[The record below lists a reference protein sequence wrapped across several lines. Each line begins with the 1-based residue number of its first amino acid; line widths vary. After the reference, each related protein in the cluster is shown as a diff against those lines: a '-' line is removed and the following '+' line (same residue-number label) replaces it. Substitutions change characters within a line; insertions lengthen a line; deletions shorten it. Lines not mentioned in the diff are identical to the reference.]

1 MSSTN
6 DATSLT
12 SRVIALIVAVV
23 IVAVVMMPIINS
35 LTDTGNSGGSDSG
48 GDAEVLYTNTGTWY
62 YDKFSNDAQITYSFQ
77 SDGDAR
83 APRSNLV
90 KINDGEWQETGDI
103 VWTDE
108 DSWELHSTFPV
119 FTFKTSDGKYG
130 IEGLVAMPVSAIEGD
145 PGALMTSM
153 CWYRAIQGDNEPVTI
168 CMMGFYSG
176 WSAIASVSLSNGTV
190 TYNFP
195 SGKSFQPIDGEY
207 ELYLTGE
214 TSGDYT
220 WVTNGSATVIAD
232 TQFYVS
238 GNFGKVDIEVD
249 DPYNKI
255 LFSHNVL
262 LNGKGTVSTL
272 LNQSNI
278 SVYGA
283 TGTIGGAQ
291 PLGYLE
297 EINPTLSTSP
307 AESGEGL
314 VLGDYTVSEEDD
326 WDTPI
331 RSFIVPTEITAGG
344 DDGDDSG
351 SGSGSGTNSGITGT
365 LIGIIPIFVILGILV
380 SMVIPI
386 VTSRNRFD

>member
-1 MSSTN
+1 MSSTTE
-6 DATSLT
+6 ATSLT

-23 IVAVVMMPIINS
+23 VVALVMMPIINS
-35 LTDTGNSGGSDSG
+35 LTDTGGSDSG
-48 GDAEVLYTNTGTWY
+48 EDAEVLYTNTGTWY
-62 YDKFSNDAQITYSFQ
+62 YDKFSNDAQITYSFK
-77 SDGDAR
+77 SDGNEEGDW
-83 APRSNLV
+83 RSNLV

-103 VWTDE
+103 AWPTDE
-108 DSWELHSTFPV
+108 FTWELHSTFPV

-145 PGALMTSM
+145 PSVLMASM
-153 CWYRAIQGDNEPVTI
+153 CWYRAIQGNNEPVTI
-168 CMMGFYSG
+168 CMMGSHAG

-195 SGKSFQPIDGEY
+195 SGESFQPINGEY

-238 GNFGKVDIEVD
+238 GIFGTASIVVD

-255 LFSHNVL
+255 SLSHNVL

-278 SVYGA
+278 SVYGVM
-283 TGTIGGAQ
+283 GTIGGAQ
-291 PLGYLE
+291 PLEYLE
-297 EINPTLSTSP
+297 EINPALSTSP

-314 VLGDYTVSEEDD
+314 VLGDYTVSEEED
-326 WDTPI
+326 WDTPF

-344 DDGDDSG
+344 GDGGSDSG
-351 SGSGSGTNSGITGT
+351 SGSGNSGITNT
-365 LIGIIPIFVILGILV
+365 LIGLIPIFVVLGLLMFAVTKLGLID
-380 SMVIPI
+380 I
-386 VTSRNRFD
+386 VKSRLE

>member
-1 MSSTN
+1 MSSTT

-23 IVAVVMMPIINS
+23 VVALVMMPIINS
-35 LTDTGNSGGSDSG
+35 LTDTGGSDSG
-48 GDAEVLYTNTGTWY
+48 EDAEVLYTNAGTWY
-62 YDKFSNDAQITYSFQ
+62 YDKFSNDAQITYSFK
-77 SDGDAR
+77 SDGDEI

-90 KINDGEWQETGDI
+90 KINDGEWQEAGDI

-130 IEGLVAMPVSAIEGD
+130 IEGLVGMPVSAIEGD
-145 PGALMTSM
+145 PTALRVSL
-153 CWYRAIQGDNEPVTI
+153 CWYRAIQGNNEPVTI
-168 CMMGFYSG
+168 SMIRSG
-176 WSAIASVSLSNGTV
+176 WNAIASVSLSNGTV

-195 SGKSFQPIDGEY
+195 SGESFQPIDGEY
-207 ELYLTGE
+207 ELYLTGK

-238 GNFGKVDIEVD
+238 GNFGKVEIVVD
-249 DPYNKI
+249 DPYNKVS
-255 LFSHNVL
+255 FSHNVL

-272 LNQSNI
+272 LNQSDI

-283 TGTIGGAQ
+283 TGTIGA
-291 PLGYLE
+291 LEYLE

-314 VLGDYTVSEEDD
+314 VLGDYTVSEDED

-344 DDGDDSG
+344 DDGGSDSG
-351 SGSGSGTNSGITGT
+351 SGNSGIVST
-365 LIGIIPIFVILGILV
+365 LIGLIPIFVVLGLLMFAV
-380 SMVIPI
+380 TKLGLLDMVK
-386 VTSRNRFD
+386 SRLE

>member
-48 GDAEVLYTNTGTWY
+48 GDAEVLYTNAGTWY
-62 YDKFSNDAQITYSFQ
+62 YDKFSNDAQITYSFK
-77 SDGDAR
+77 SDGDES

-103 VWTDE
+103 AWDDE
-108 DSWELHSTFPV
+108 DSWELHSTVPV

-145 PGALMTSM
+145 PTALRASL
-153 CWYRAIQGDNEPVTI
+153 CWYRAIQGNNEPVTI
-168 CMMGFYSG
+168 SMIRSG
-176 WSAIASVSLSNGTV
+176 WNAIASVSLSNGTV

-195 SGKSFQPIDGEY
+195 SGESFQPINGEY

-238 GNFGKVDIEVD
+238 GNFGTVGIEVD

-255 LFSHNVL
+255 SLSHNVL

-283 TGTIGGAQ
+283 TGTVGE
-291 PLGYLE
+291 LGYLE
-297 EINPTLSTSP
+297 EINPALSTSP
-307 AESGEGL
+307 AGSGEGL

-386 VTSRNRFD
+386 VTSGNRFD